1 MYSTKFSV
9 IPFQFL
15 LLVFVFVLF
24 TSVALAAPET
34 TETTDTPEISHK
46 LPAILIL
53 PVIDNTELKNPHE
66 YMTDAMN
73 TKYAAKYP
81 KEQFAVI
88 PFQKYSEQGNAND
101 EPQSQ
106 DKLLQSATAAG
117 ADYVI
122 RTELQ
127 KVEIRR
133 GVKGIFLKK
142 WCSADI
148 PVKITIWNVA
158 SGKTVFDDV
167 IQARGDKE
175 NGIGLAIGLLLSVSE
190 KETIKDGLT
199 KIGNRLDKELPPL
212 K

>member
-9 IPFQFL
+9 IPLQFL
-15 LLVFVFVLF
+15 LLGFVFVLF
-24 TSVALAAPET
+24 TSVAFAAP
-34 TETTDTPEISHK
+34 ETTDTPEISHK

-53 PVIDNTELKNPHE
+53 PVIDNTGLKNPHE
-66 YMTDAMN
+66 YMTEAMN
-73 TKYAAKYP
+73 AKYAAKYP

-88 PFQKYSEQGNAND
+88 PFQEPADQENAND

-106 DKLLQSATAAG
+106 DKLLQAATVAG

-158 SGKTVFDDV
+158 SGKTVFDGV

-175 NGIGLAIGLLLSVSE
+175 NGMGLAIGLLLSVSE
-190 KETIKDGLT
+190 EATIKDGLT

>member
-1 MYSTKFSV
+1 MYSKKFSV

-15 LLVFVFVLF
+15 LLVFAFVLF
-24 TSVALAAPET
+24 TSVAAAAP
-34 TETTDTPEISHK
+34 ETTDTPEISPK

-53 PVIDNTELKNPHE
+53 PVIDNTGLKNPHE
-66 YMTDAMN
+66 YMAEAMN
-73 TKYAAKYP
+73 ANYAAKYP

-88 PFQKYSEQGNAND
+88 PFQKYSELVNGND
-101 EPQSQ
+101 ESQSQ
-106 DKLLQSATAAG
+106 DKFLKAATAAG

-148 PVKITIWNVA
+148 PVKITIWNAA
-158 SGKTVFDDV
+158 SGKTVFDGV

-175 NGIGLAIGLLLSVSE
+175 NGMGLAIGLLLSVSE
-190 KETIKDGLT
+190 EATIKDGLT
-199 KIGNRLDKELPPL
+199 KIGNRMDNELPPL

>member
-9 IPFQFL
+9 IPLQFL
-15 LLVFVFVLF
+15 LLGFIFVLF
-24 TSVALAAPET
+24 TSVAFAAP
-34 TETTDTPEISHK
+34 ETTDTPEISHK

-53 PVIDNTELKNPHE
+53 PVIDNTGLKNPHE
-66 YMTDAMN
+66 YMTEAMN
-73 TKYAAKYP
+73 AKYAAKYP

-88 PFQKYSEQGNAND
+88 PFQKYSEQGNNND
-101 EPQSQ
+101 ESQSQ
-106 DKLLQSATAAG
+106 DNFLKSATAAG

-122 RTELQ
+122 KTELQ

-158 SGKTVFDDV
+158 SGKTVFDGV

-175 NGIGLAIGLLLSVSE
+175 NGMGLAIGLLLSVSE
-190 KETIKDGLT
+190 EATIKDGLT

>member
-34 TETTDTPEISHK
+34 TDTPEISYK

-53 PVIDNTELKNPHE
+53 PVIDNTGLKNPHE

-73 TKYAAKYP
+73 IKYAAKYP

-190 KETIKDGLT
+190 KETIKGGLT

>member
-9 IPFQFL
+9 IPLQFL
-15 LLVFVFVLF
+15 LLSFVFVLF
-24 TSVALAAPET
+24 TSVALAAP
-34 TETTDTPEISHK
+34 ETTDTPEISHK

-53 PVIDNTELKNPHE
+53 PVIDNTGLKNPHE

-73 TKYAAKYP
+73 IKYAAKYP

-158 SGKTVFDDV
+158 SGKTLFDNV

-175 NGIGLAIGLLLSVSE
+175 NGMGLAIGLLLSVSE
-190 KETIKDGLT
+190 EAAIKDGLA
-199 KIGNRLDKELPPL
+199 KIGTRLDKELPPL

>member
-1 MYSTKFSV
+1 MYSKKFSV

-24 TSVALAAPET
+24 TSVAAAAP
-34 TETTDTPEISHK
+34 ETTDTPEISPK

-53 PVIDNTELKNPHE
+53 PVIDNTGLKNPHE
-66 YMTDAMN
+66 FMTEAMN
-73 TKYAAKYP
+73 ANYAAKYP
-81 KEQFAVI
+81 KEQFTVI
-88 PFQKYSEQGNAND
+88 PFQKYSEQGNNND
-101 EPQSQ
+101 ESQSQ
-106 DKLLQSATAAG
+106 DNFLKSATAAG

-148 PVKITIWNVA
+148 PVRVTIWEAA
-158 SGKTVFDDV
+158 SGKTVIDEL
-167 IQARGDKE
+167 IREKGQRE

>member
-1 MYSTKFSV
+1 MYSKKFSV

-24 TSVALAAPET
+24 TSVAAAAPET
-34 TETTDTPEISHK
+34 TDTPGISPK

-53 PVIDNTELKNPHE
+53 PVIDNTGLKNPHE
-66 YMTDAMN
+66 YMAKAMN
-73 TKYAAKYP
+73 TNYAAKYP

-88 PFQKYSEQGNAND
+88 PFQKYSEQGNGND
-101 EPQSQ
+101 ESQSQ
-106 DKLLQSATAAG
+106 DNLLQAATAAG

-122 RTELQ
+122 KTELQ

-148 PVKITIWNVA
+148 PVKITIWDVA
-158 SGKTVFDDV
+158 SGKTVLDSV

-175 NGIGLAIGLLLSVSE
+175 NGMGLAIGLLLYVSE
-190 KETIKDGLT
+190 EATIKDGLA

>member
-9 IPFQFL
+9 IPLQFL
-15 LLVFVFVLF
+15 LLSFVFVLF

-34 TETTDTPEISHK
+34 TDTPEISYK

-53 PVIDNTELKNPHE
+53 PVIDNTGLKNPHE

-73 TKYAAKYP
+73 IKYAAKYP

-88 PFQKYSEQGNAND
+88 PFQKYSEQENAND
-101 EPQSQ
+101 DPQSQ

-148 PVKITIWNVA
+148 PVRVTIWEAA
-158 SGKTVFDDV
+158 SGKTVFDEL
-167 IQARGDKE
+167 IREKGQRE

>member
-9 IPFQFL
+9 IPLQFL
-15 LLVFVFVLF
+15 LLSFVFVLF
-24 TSVALAAPET
+24 TSVALAAP
-34 TETTDTPEISHK
+34 ETTDTPEISHK

-53 PVIDNTELKNPHE
+53 PVIDNTGLKNPHE

-73 TKYAAKYP
+73 IKYAAKYP

-88 PFQKYSEQGNAND
+88 PFQKYSEQENAND
-101 EPQSQ
+101 DPQSQ

>member
-1 MYSTKFSV
+1 MYSKKFSV

-15 LLVFVFVLF
+15 VLVFVFVLF
-24 TSVALAAPET
+24 TSVTVAAP
-34 TETTDTPEISHK
+34 ETTDTPEISPK

-53 PVIDNTELKNPHE
+53 PVIDNTGLKNPHE
-66 YMTDAMN
+66 YMAEAMN
-73 TKYAAKYP
+73 ANYAAKYP

-88 PFQKYSEQGNAND
+88 PFQKYSELVNGND
-101 EPQSQ
+101 ESQSQ
-106 DKLLQSATAAG
+106 DNFLKSATAAG

-148 PVKITIWNVA
+148 PVKITIWNAA
-158 SGKTVFDDV
+158 SGKTVFDGV

-175 NGIGLAIGLLLSVSE
+175 NGMGLAIGLLLSVSE
-190 KETIKDGLT
+190 EATIKDGLT
-199 KIGNRLDKELPPL
+199 KIGNRMDNELPPL

>member
-9 IPFQFL
+9 IPLQFL
-15 LLVFVFVLF
+15 LLSFVFVLF

-34 TETTDTPEISHK
+34 TDTPEISYK

-53 PVIDNTELKNPHE
+53 PVIDNTGLKNPHE

-73 TKYAAKYP
+73 IKYAAKYP

-88 PFQKYSEQGNAND
+88 PFQKYSEQENAND
-101 EPQSQ
+101 DPQSQ

>member
-9 IPFQFL
+9 IPLQFL
-15 LLVFVFVLF
+15 LLGFIFVLF

-53 PVIDNTELKNPHE
+53 PVIDNTGLKNPHE
-66 YMTDAMN
+66 YMTEAMN
-73 TKYAAKYP
+73 AKYAAKYP

-88 PFQKYSEQGNAND
+88 PFQEPADQENAND

-106 DKLLQSATAAG
+106 DKLLQAATVAG

-158 SGKTVFDDV
+158 SGKTLFDNV

-175 NGIGLAIGLLLSVSE
+175 NGMGLAIGLLLSVSE
-190 KETIKDGLT
+190 EAAIKDGLA
-199 KIGNRLDKELPPL
+199 KIGTRLDKELPPL

>member
-9 IPFQFL
+9 IPLQFL
-15 LLVFVFVLF
+15 LFVFVFVLF
-24 TSVALAAPET
+24 TSVALAAP
-34 TETTDTPEISHK
+34 ETTDTPEISHK

-53 PVIDNTELKNPHE
+53 PVIDNTGLKNPHE
-66 YMTDAMN
+66 FMAEAMN
-73 TKYAAKYP
+73 ANYAAKYP
-81 KEQFAVI
+81 KEQFTVI
-88 PFQKYSEQGNAND
+88 PFQKYSEQGNNND
-101 EPQSQ
+101 ESQSQ
-106 DKLLQSATAAG
+106 DNFLKSATAAG

-122 RTELQ
+122 KTELQ

-158 SGKTVFDDV
+158 SGKTLFDNV

-175 NGIGLAIGLLLSVSE
+175 NGMGLAIGLLLSVSE
-190 KETIKDGLT
+190 EAAIKDGLAR
-199 KIGNRLDKELPPL
+199 IGTRLDKELPPL

>member
-1 MYSTKFSV
+1 MYSKKFSV

-24 TSVALAAPET
+24 TSVAAAAP
-34 TETTDTPEISHK
+34 ETTDTPEISPK

-53 PVIDNTELKNPHE
+53 PVIDNTGLKNPHE

-73 TKYAAKYP
+73 IKYAAKYP

-88 PFQKYSEQGNAND
+88 PFQKYSEQENAND
-101 EPQSQ
+101 DPQSQ

-158 SGKTVFDDV
+158 SGKTLFDNV

-175 NGIGLAIGLLLSVSE
+175 NGMGLAIGLLLSVSE
-190 KETIKDGLT
+190 EAAIKDGLA
-199 KIGNRLDKELPPL
+199 KIGTRLDKELPPL

>member
-1 MYSTKFSV
+1 MYSKKFSV

-24 TSVALAAPET
+24 TSVAAAAPET
-34 TETTDTPEISHK
+34 TDTPGISPK

-53 PVIDNTELKNPHE
+53 PVIDNTGLKNPHE
-66 YMTDAMN
+66 YMAKAMN
-73 TKYAAKYP
+73 TNYAAKYP
-81 KEQFAVI
+81 KEQFTVI
-88 PFQKYSEQGNAND
+88 PFQKYSEQGNNND
-101 EPQSQ
+101 ESQSQ
-106 DKLLQSATAAG
+106 DNFLKSATAAG

-122 RTELQ
+122 KTELQ

-158 SGKTVFDDV
+158 SGKTLFDNV

-175 NGIGLAIGLLLSVSE
+175 NGMGLAIGLLLSVSE
-190 KETIKDGLT
+190 EAAIKDGLA
-199 KIGNRLDKELPPL
+199 KIGTSLDKELPPL

>member
-1 MYSTKFSV
+1 MYSKKFSV

-24 TSVALAAPET
+24 TSVAAAAPET
-34 TETTDTPEISHK
+34 TDTPGISPK

-53 PVIDNTELKNPHE
+53 PVIDNTGLKNPHE
-66 YMTDAMN
+66 YMAKAMN
-73 TKYAAKYP
+73 TNYAAKYP

-88 PFQKYSEQGNAND
+88 PFQKYSEQGNGND
-101 EPQSQ
+101 ESQSQ
-106 DKLLQSATAAG
+106 DNLLQAATAAG

-158 SGKTVFDDV
+158 SGKTLFDDV
-167 IQARGDKE
+167 IQARGNKE
-175 NGIGLAIGLLLSVSE
+175 NGMGLAIGLLLSVSE
-190 KETIKDGLT
+190 EAAIKDGLA
-199 KIGNRLDKELPPL
+199 KIGTRLDKELPPL

>member
-9 IPFQFL
+9 IPLQFL
-15 LLVFVFVLF
+15 LLSFVFVLF
-24 TSVALAAPET
+24 TSVALAAP
-34 TETTDTPEISHK
+34 ETTDTPEISHK

-53 PVIDNTELKNPHE
+53 PVIDNTGLKNPHE
-66 YMTDAMN
+66 FMTDAMN
-73 TKYAAKYP
+73 IKYAAKYP
-81 KEQFAVI
+81 KEQFTVI
-88 PFQKYSEQGNAND
+88 PFQKYSEQENAND
-101 EPQSQ
+101 DPQSQ

-148 PVKITIWNVA
+148 PVRVTIWEAA
-158 SGKTVFDDV
+158 SGKTVFDEL
-167 IQARGDKE
+167 IREKGQRE

>member
-1 MYSTKFSV
+1 M
-9 IPFQFL
+9 
-15 LLVFVFVLF
+15 
-24 TSVALAAPET
+24 AAAAPA
-34 TETTDTPEISHK
+34 TTDTPEVSPK

-53 PVIDNTELKNPHE
+53 PVIDNTGLKNPHE
-66 YMTDAMN
+66 FMTEAMN
-73 TKYAAKYP
+73 ANYAAKYP
-81 KEQFAVI
+81 KEQFTVI
-88 PFQKYSEQGNAND
+88 PFQKYSEQGNNND
-101 EPQSQ
+101 ESQSQ
-106 DKLLQSATAAG
+106 DNFLKSATAAG

-122 RTELQ
+122 KTELQ

-158 SGKTVFDDV
+158 SGKTLFDNV

-175 NGIGLAIGLLLSVSE
+175 NGMGLAIGLLLSVSE
-190 KETIKDGLT
+190 EAAIKDGLAR
-199 KIGNRLDKELPPL
+199 IGTRLDKELPPL

>member
-1 MYSTKFSV
+1 M
-9 IPFQFL
+9 
-15 LLVFVFVLF
+15 
-24 TSVALAAPET
+24 AAAAPA
-34 TETTDTPEISHK
+34 TTDTPEVSPK

-53 PVIDNTELKNPHE
+53 PVIDNTGLKNPHE
-66 YMTDAMN
+66 FMTEAMN
-73 TKYAAKYP
+73 ANYAAKYP
-81 KEQFAVI
+81 KEQFTVI
-88 PFQKYSEQGNAND
+88 PFQKYSEQGNNND
-101 EPQSQ
+101 ESQSQ
-106 DKLLQSATAAG
+106 DNFLKSATAAG

-122 RTELQ
+122 KTELQ

-148 PVKITIWNVA
+148 PVRVTIWEAA
-158 SGKTVFDDV
+158 SGKTVFDEL
-167 IQARGDKE
+167 IREKGQRE

>member
-1 MYSTKFSV
+1 MYSKKFSV

-24 TSVALAAPET
+24 TSVAAAAP
-34 TETTDTPEISHK
+34 ETTDTPEISPK

-53 PVIDNTELKNPHE
+53 PVIDNTGLKNPHE
-66 YMTDAMN
+66 FMTEAMN
-73 TKYAAKYP
+73 ANYAAKYP
-81 KEQFAVI
+81 KEQFTVI
-88 PFQKYSEQGNAND
+88 PFQKYSEQENAND
-101 EPQSQ
+101 DPQSQ
-106 DKLLQSATAAG
+106 DKLLKSATAAG

-148 PVKITIWNVA
+148 PVRVTIWEAA
-158 SGKTVFDDV
+158 SGKTVFDEL
-167 IQARGDKE
+167 IREKGQRE

>member
-1 MYSTKFSV
+1 MYSKKFSV
-9 IPFQFL
+9 IPFQLL

-34 TETTDTPEISHK
+34 TDTPEISPK

-53 PVIDNTELKNPHE
+53 PVIDNTGLKNPHE
-66 YMTDAMN
+66 YMTEAMN
-73 TKYAAKYP
+73 ANYVAKYP
-81 KEQFAVI
+81 KEQFALI

-101 EPQSQ
+101 ESHSQ
-106 DKLLQSATAAG
+106 DNLLQAATAAG

-122 RTELQ
+122 KTELQ

-148 PVKITIWNVA
+148 PVKITIWNAA
-158 SGKTVFDDV
+158 SGKTVFDGV

-175 NGIGLAIGLLLSVSE
+175 NGMGLAIGLLLSVSE
-190 KETIKDGLT
+190 EATIKDGLT

>member
-9 IPFQFL
+9 IPLQFL
-15 LLVFVFVLF
+15 LLSFVFVLF
-24 TSVALAAPET
+24 TSVALAAP
-34 TETTDTPEISHK
+34 ETTDTPEISHK

-53 PVIDNTELKNPHE
+53 PVIDNTGLKNPHE

-73 TKYAAKYP
+73 IKYAAKYP

-88 PFQKYSEQGNAND
+88 PFQKYSEQENAND
-101 EPQSQ
+101 DPQSQ

-158 SGKTVFDDV
+158 SGKTLFDNV

-175 NGIGLAIGLLLSVSE
+175 NGMGLAIGLLLSVSE
-190 KETIKDGLT
+190 EAAIKDGLA
-199 KIGNRLDKELPPL
+199 KIGTRLDKELPPL

>member
-1 MYSTKFSV
+1 MYSKKFSV

-24 TSVALAAPET
+24 TSVAAAAPET
-34 TETTDTPEISHK
+34 TDTPGISPK

-53 PVIDNTELKNPHE
+53 PVIDNTGLKNPHE
-66 YMTDAMN
+66 YMAKAMN
-73 TKYAAKYP
+73 TNYAAKYP

-88 PFQKYSEQGNAND
+88 PFQKYSEQGNGND
-101 EPQSQ
+101 ESQSQ
-106 DKLLQSATAAG
+106 DNFLKSATAAG

-122 RTELQ
+122 KTELQ

-158 SGKTVFDDV
+158 SGKTLFDNV

-175 NGIGLAIGLLLSVSE
+175 NGMGLAIGLLLSVSE
-190 KETIKDGLT
+190 EAAIKDGLA
-199 KIGNRLDKELPPL
+199 KIGTSLDKELPPL

>member
-1 MYSTKFSV
+1 MYSKKFSV

-24 TSVALAAPET
+24 TSVAAAAPET
-34 TETTDTPEISHK
+34 TDTPGISPK

-53 PVIDNTELKNPHE
+53 PVIDNTGLKNPHE
-66 YMTDAMN
+66 YMAKAMN
-73 TKYAAKYP
+73 TNYAAKYP

-88 PFQKYSEQGNAND
+88 PFQKYSEQGNGND
-101 EPQSQ
+101 ESQSQ
-106 DKLLQSATAAG
+106 DNLLQAATAAG

-122 RTELQ
+122 KTELQ

-148 PVKITIWNVA
+148 PVKITIWDVA
-158 SGKTVFDDV
+158 SGKTVLDSV

-175 NGIGLAIGLLLSVSE
+175 NGMGLAIGLLLYVSE
-190 KETIKDGLT
+190 EATIMDGLA

>member
-24 TSVALAAPET
+24 TSVAFAAPET

-88 PFQKYSEQGNAND
+88 PFQKYSEQGNNND
-101 EPQSQ
+101 ESQSQ
-106 DKLLQSATAAG
+106 DNFLKSATAAG

-122 RTELQ
+122 KTELQ

-158 SGKTVFDDV
+158 SGKTLFDNV

-175 NGIGLAIGLLLSVSE
+175 NGMGLAIGLLLSVSE
-190 KETIKDGLT
+190 EAAIKDGLA
-199 KIGNRLDKELPPL
+199 KIGTRLDKELPPL

>member
-1 MYSTKFSV
+1 MYSKKFSV

-24 TSVALAAPET
+24 TSVAAAAP
-34 TETTDTPEISHK
+34 ETTDTPEISPK

-53 PVIDNTELKNPHE
+53 PVIDNTGLKNPHE
-66 YMTDAMN
+66 FMAEAMN
-73 TKYAAKYP
+73 ANYAAKYP
-81 KEQFAVI
+81 KEQFTVI
-88 PFQKYSEQGNAND
+88 PFQKYSEQGNNND
-101 EPQSQ
+101 ESQSQ
-106 DKLLQSATAAG
+106 DNFLKSATAAG

-122 RTELQ
+122 KTELQ

-148 PVKITIWNVA
+148 PVRVTIWEAA
-158 SGKTVFDDV
+158 SGKTVFDEL
-167 IQARGDKE
+167 IREKGQRE